1 MFVKDIPSK
10 TVCSTLSASR
20 LSQRMREG
28 IEDNNPL
35 DATAHME
42 ELLTRKDYCSIR
54 EIIINA
60 ECDGILQPNTPTAL
74 MLGRSILDDRNAAFL
89 LKDIGEVLASGKSFV
104 VEKKLISDEEAFKQM
119 EEAKKSVQ
127 RRQELAA
134 AEEEADVS
142 VECISGPEQLE
153 ETAKYSSGKPNRS
166 FEEIN
171 SNIGKALEKAEAV
184 KRFTHAAN
192 KTE

>member
-42 ELLTRKDYCSIR
+42 ELLSRKDYCSIR

-60 ECDGILQPNTPTAL
+60 ECDGALKPNTPTAL
-74 MLGRSILDDRNAAFL
+74 MLGRSILDDRNAAYL
-89 LKDIGEVLASGKSFV
+89 LKDIGEVLAAGKSFIK
-104 VEKKLISDEEAFKQM
+104 EKKLISDEDVARQLK
-119 EEAKKSVQ
+119 EAKESIK
-127 RRQELAA
+127 RRQES
-134 AEEEADVS
+134 AEAEASIKCV
-142 VECISGPEQLE
+142 SGPDQLAKAQKMITGA
-153 ETAKYSSGKPNRS
+153 TAKATSMRNLLDSL
-166 FEEIN
+166 N
-171 SNIGKALEKAEAV
+171 S
-184 KRFTHAAN
+184 

>member
-35 DATAHME
+35 DATTHME

-60 ECDGILQPNTPTAL
+60 ECDGALKPNTPTAL
-74 MLGRSILDDRNAAFL
+74 MLGRSILDDRNAASL

-104 VEKKLISDEEAFKQM
+104 VEKKLISDEEALKQM
-119 EEAKKSVQ
+119 EEAKESIR
-127 RRQELAA
+127 RRQES
-134 AEEEADVS
+134 AEAE
-142 VECISGPEQLE
+142 IPSGPDQLKKAQE
-153 ETAKYSSGKPNRS
+153 ICEGATAK
-166 FEEIN
+166 
-171 SNIGKALEKAEAV
+171 
-184 KRFTHAAN
+184 AAN
-192 KTE
+192 MRDLLDSLNKIQ